1 MAHIVSKRLDRKRRF
16 WFKHIRGWQQA
27 DITQLQ
33 YCDKHNLSLAAFRWW
48 RSRFLKDSTPQ
59 KPHEPDTVEVSPH
72 FAEVSLPIKTEPK
85 VTVYDYEIVLPNQTQ
100 LRLRHNC
107 DPQVVSTLL
116 SVLDAA
122 CWPGADRC
130 VFLCAFSR
138 QICDVGLIVWQPR
151 LWRLHSTIH

>member
-1 MAHIVSKRLDRKRRF
+1 MAQTISTSLDLKRRF
-16 WFKHIRGWQQA
+16 WFKHIRRWQKA

-48 RSRFLKDSTPQ
+48 RSRFLKDSDPE
-59 KPHEPDTVEVSPH
+59 KPHKSDTVEVSPH

-122 CWPGADRC
+122 C
-130 VFLCAFSR
+130 
-138 QICDVGLIVWQPR
+138 
-151 LWRLHSTIH
+151 